1 MLGGIL
7 VMGSLGV
14 VIGIGLALASKLFYV
29 YVDPKIEAVE
39 EALPGANCGGCG
51 LPGCSSNAVAIVG
64 GKATAS
70 SCVAGGPD
78 VAAEIASIMG
88 VSVTLKEPEIA
99 APGCS
104 YGVQDADLK
113 FLYGGIHDCRAA
125 DMLHGG
131 TKICPIGCL
140 GLGTCVRA
148 CPFGALS
155 MGPDNLPIV
164 DPALCTGCGTCER
177 ICPKHI
183 ITLSSTS
190 ERFISEYVVD
200 ECTAPCQRA
209 CPTGINIPAFIQ
221 EIRGGN
227 NEAALAIIKEKCPLP
242 LICGY
247 ICPAPCELECRRN
260 LIDEAIAINPLK
272 RFVSD
277 QEMMTGKHLDPYKAP
292 ANGHKIAVVGGG
304 AEGLTTSYYLARLGY
319 DVTIFEAKPELG
331 GILRYVIAEDR
342 LPRKVLD
349 HEIKGILEI
358 GVEAKTNM
366 AMGRDFSV
374 DSLLSDGFDAVVLT
388 KGGFDSRKIL
398 QPDGRAYDSALNGVF
413 IMLDFVYALNHGILT
428 DPGKRVVIMHGGMEG
443 LELGRRCR
451 VMGAEKVTLVTH
463 VPLQESPLELQQT
476 QELESEGISVRFEA
490 IVTALKGISRHL
502 VRVDLQ
508 ENRSSLESPGETESI
523 PADTLIISAGRLPE
537 YVFVKS
543 EDQSGLEAQE
553 IAWETVPAYRTFPGA
568 EDGILSPPEP
578 GRISDSSAVVKSLMS
593 GRRLTRAVHQ
603 YFTDDVVAPLQDL
616 VCKTGP
622 IINVTEVYNV
632 TPADRERP
640 LVSDVEGNSKTAWIF
655 PNEFPGL
662 DEAAARK
669 ESERCLKCGL
679 ICYRRHKMQPSGIA
693 PSA

>member
-14 VIGIGLALASKLFYV
+14 VIGIGLALASKIFYV

-51 LPGCSSNAVAIVG
+51 LPGCSSNAVAIVN

-78 VAAEIASIMG
+78 VAAEIATIMG
-88 VSVTLKEPEIA
+88 VAVTLKEPEIA

-104 YGVQDADLK
+104 YGFQDADLK

-125 DMLHGG
+125 VMLHGG

-140 GLGTCVRA
+140 GLGTCVRS

-155 MGPDNLPIV
+155 MGPDNLPV
-164 DPALCTGCGTCER
+164 VNSELCTGCGTCER

-183 ITLSSTS
+183 ITLTSTS

-200 ECTAPCQRA
+200 ECTAPCQRT
-209 CPTGINIPAFIQ
+209 CPTGINIPGFIQ

-227 NEAALAIIKEKCPLP
+227 YETALSIIKEKCPLP

-247 ICPAPCELECRRN
+247 ICPAPCELDCRRN
-260 LIDEAIAINPLK
+260 LSDESVAINQLK

-277 QEMMTGKHLDPYKAP
+277 QEMMTGKHLEPYKAP
-292 ANGHKIAVVGGG
+292 ANGYKIAVAGGG

-319 DVTIFEAKPELG
+319 QPTIYEAKPELG

-349 HEIKGILEI
+349 HEIKGILET

-366 AMGRDFSV
+366 VMGRDFSV
-374 DSLLSDGFDAVVLT
+374 DSLLSEGFDAVVLS

-398 QPDGRAYDSALNGVF
+398 QPDGKAYDSSVKGAF
-413 IMLDFVYALNHGILT
+413 IMLDFLYALNQGNIT
-428 DPGKRVVIMHGGMEG
+428 NPGKRVVILHNGMEG
-443 LELGRRCR
+443 LELGRKCR
-451 VMGAEKVTLVTH
+451 AMGAEKVTIITR
-463 VPLQESPLELQQT
+463 VPSHELPPELKNI
-476 QELESEGISVRFEA
+476 QELESEGISVRSETV
-490 IVTALKGISRHL
+490 ITALKGISRHL

-508 ENRSSLESPGETESI
+508 QNKSPMETPHETESI

-543 EDQSGLEAQE
+543 KDQSGLEAQE
-553 IAWETVPAYRTFPGA
+553 VAWETVPAYRTFPGA
-568 EDGILSPPEP
+568 VDGIMSPPES
-578 GRISDSSAVVKSLMS
+578 GRISDSSAVVKSLLS
-593 GRRLTRAVHQ
+593 GRRLTRSVHQ
-603 YFTDDVVAPLQDL
+603 HFTDDTIAPLQGL
-616 VCKTGP
+616 VCEAGS
-622 IINVTEVYNV
+622 ILNVSEIHDV
-632 TPADRERP
+632 TASDRERP
-640 LVSDVEGNSKTAWIF
+640 SVSDVEGDSKTAWIF
-655 PNEFPGL
+655 PSEFPGL
-662 DEAAARK
+662 NEGSARK

-679 ICYRRHKMQPSGIA
+679 ICYRKQKTQPSGTA
-693 PSA
+693 PSV